1 MQCQTINMT
10 AIQFRTRKRIAVQ
23 LPYLDSIRG
32 LAALYVAI
40 GHIWQFIV
48 FQPPFGNLPKFFSLL
63 NFGHSAVALF
73 IVLSGYCLM
82 LPVAAQGHV
91 EQEPG
96 WLQSFVRRRL
106 LRIYPAYFSALLLS
120 IIVVAFFGNTLDPTG
135 IWTKGLNQLSFESI
149 SSHVL
154 LMHNI
159 TRWEWTINTP
169 MWSVALEWQIYLLFG
184 AVIIPLWK
192 RVHPFVMVATILA
205 VTAWTASVP
214 ELRDR
219 CLWFV
224 SLFLMGNIAACFG
237 TCSSAGVEGF
247 GLPSKLWK
255 IAGSR
260 LALPAL
266 VVFAITVMK
275 PNLLII
281 SDIALGL
288 GISGSLVWLQR
299 TWKRSPEHRI
309 FNVLTAKPLHA
320 IGVMSYSIYLLH
332 FPFFMMT
339 NAWLAGKIAPIG
351 IFGIQLL
358 AVMPAL
364 LGLAWLS
371 YTFIER
377 PFMRMGKRIHP
388 ENMSQ
393 PSSNVVTP

>member
-1 MQCQTINMT
+1 MQCQTSNMT

-48 FQPPFGNLPKFFSLL
+48 FQPPFGNLPKFLSLL
-63 NFGHSAVALF
+63 NFGHSAVAIF

-82 LPVAAQGHV
+82 LPIAAQGHV

-96 WLQSFVRRRL
+96 WLQAFIRRRF
-106 LRIYPAYFSALLLS
+106 LRIYPAYFMAIVLSAIL
-120 IIVVAFFGNTLDPTG
+120 IAVYGNTLDPTG
-135 IWTKGLNQLSFESI
+135 IWTKGLNQLSSESI
-149 SSHVL
+149 GSHLL

-159 TRWEWTINTP
+159 TRWEWTINPP

-184 AVIIPLWK
+184 TVIIPMWK
-192 RVHPFVMVATILA
+192 RVHPFVMVAIMLTL
-205 VTAWTASVP
+205 TAWTAVAP
-214 ELRDR
+214 GLQQKN
-219 CLWFV
+219 LWFV

-260 LALPAL
+260 VAIPAL

-275 PNLLII
+275 PNLIII

-309 FNVLTAKPLHA
+309 FKVLTAKPLNA

-332 FPFFMMT
+332 FPILITT
-339 NAWLAGKIAPIG
+339 NAWLVGKVAPIG

-358 AVMPAL
+358 GVMPAL
-364 LGLAWLS
+364 IGLAWLS
-371 YTFIER
+371 YTFIEK